1 MTSLKGF
8 LTSSIKDLEDF
19 VGAGAEGGGDGP
31 FGDGYYAVNGRIPQ
45 WNAGLGRPSTK
56 MGLVVA
62 YREKNETLSSL
73 TKQKVRRMMH
83 YQVPLRPFEATIRC
97 QAPQA
102 EEDPAGGDPTSE
114 EEAILFPSVMCTPQ
128 SFPPTPISRA
138 CVMARSAH

>member
-19 VGAGAEGGGDGP
+19 VAAGGGGEGGVDGP
-31 FGDGYYAVNGRIPQ
+31 FGDGFSGGGRIPQ
-45 WNAGLGRPSTK
+45 WNAGLGKPGSK

-62 YREKNETLSSL
+62 YREKDETLSSV

-97 QAPQA
+97 QAPQQEA
-102 EEDPAGGDPTSE
+102 AVEEEGGETAGSE
-114 EEAILFPSVMCTPQ
+114 EAVLFPSIMCTPQ

-138 CVMARSAH
+138 CVMAR